1 MYDINDHFK
10 IKPFVLFI
18 HSFNPFLASVPI
30 WYPLKTSNFL
40 VFSVEK
46 NKKIDDWRVNS
57 EWNINYCEKPMFPF
71 DTLWKPLVSLCFQGG
86 KIGKLTT
93 EGLILNGILTSVRS
107 QCSHLIPSKKNLIFL
122 SFQGEEKMKI
132 DDRRV
137 NFEWNINYC
146 EKPMFPSIPPENT
159 RKPEVF

>member
-1 MYDINDHFK
+1 MFYSSIHLTPFWPVFPFDTLW
-10 IKPFVLFI
+10 KPLI
-18 HSFNPFLASVPI
+18 FLCFQ
-30 WYPLKTSNFL
+30 WK
-40 VFSVEK
+40 K

-93 EGLILNGILTSVRS
+93 EGLILNGILTFVRS